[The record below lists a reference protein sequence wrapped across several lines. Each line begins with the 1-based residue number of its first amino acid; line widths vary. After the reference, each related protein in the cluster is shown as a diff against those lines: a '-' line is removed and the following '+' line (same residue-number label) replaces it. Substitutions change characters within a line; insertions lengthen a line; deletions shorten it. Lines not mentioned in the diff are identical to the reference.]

1 MKQGELLRWLEAELA
16 EAEGILGQLEK
27 QAFDENGV
35 QTSRD
40 AITAMDEQQGWVNAI
55 SYLVFSVKRWKLD
68 N

>member
-16 EAEGILGQLEK
+16 EAEGILGQIEK
-27 QAFDENGV
+27 EAFDKDGN

-40 AITAMDEQQGWVNAI
+40 AITALDEQQGWVNAI
-55 SYLVFSVKRWKLD
+55 NYLVFSVKRWKLD